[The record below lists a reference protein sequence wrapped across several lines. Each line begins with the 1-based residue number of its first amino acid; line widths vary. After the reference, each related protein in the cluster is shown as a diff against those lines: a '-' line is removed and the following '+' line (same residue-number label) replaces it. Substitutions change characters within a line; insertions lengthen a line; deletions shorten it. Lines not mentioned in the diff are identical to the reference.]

1 VFKRKFF
8 VTSNRPKFDYHCWHI
23 IIKKMMD
30 ASMMTGVINSI
41 IMSSL
46 STEKVAAEAEVETEE
61 MDIMVD
67 GMNKDRMKIIIK
79 MRPILYVH

>member
-1 VFKRKFF
+1 MKV
-8 VTSNRPKFDYHCWHI
+8 
-23 IIKKMMD
+23 
-30 ASMMTGVINSI
+30 ASTMTEVINTI

-79 MRPILYVH
+79 MRPILYVL